1 MTKVKMIKKDA
12 KINIEIGTGF
22 LQKLQKLMMYVV
34 ADLKEEDVKRY
45 SEESKNYD
53 VNVGFSEDW
62 MEHLTTISV
71 LIKEIE
77 EKAETQGAVYEKDI
91 DEAINEV
98 NTEDSSPLPQSPEQ
112 PE

>member
-1 MTKVKMIKKDA
+1 MSKVKMIKKDA

-45 SEESKNYD
+45 SEESKTYD
-53 VNVGFSEDW
+53 AAVGFSEDW
-62 MEHLTTISV
+62 MEHLTTVSI

-77 EKAETQGAVYEKDI
+77 EKAEAQGAVYEKDI
-91 DEAINEV
+91 DEAIQEI
-98 NTEDSSPLPQSPEQ
+98 NTEENSPLPQSPEQ

>member
-1 MTKVKMIKKDA
+1 MSKVKMIKKDA

-45 SEESKNYD
+45 SEESKSYD
-53 VNVGFSEDW
+53 AAVGFSEEW
-62 MEHLTTISV
+62 MEHLTTISI

-91 DEAINEV
+91 DEAIQEV
-98 NTEDSSPLPQSPEQ
+98 NTEESSPLPQSPEQ